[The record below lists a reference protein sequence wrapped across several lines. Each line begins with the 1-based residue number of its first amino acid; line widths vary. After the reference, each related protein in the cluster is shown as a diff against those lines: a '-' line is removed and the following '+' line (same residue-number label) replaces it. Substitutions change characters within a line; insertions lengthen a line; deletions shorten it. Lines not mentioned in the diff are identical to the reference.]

1 MILEKL
7 YVFSLI
13 DKCKLKEYK
22 INNGSIS
29 VILGVKKDEI
39 TEGNGAGKTTFI
51 ECINTLLGARLPDD
65 FIKSEELLKRDI
77 FIILRTSVN
86 KKIKF
91 LGRRITDSENGY
103 ILNDDEVT
111 LDLGEWIIKPND
123 EFKNIV
129 EEYNY
134 GKNNESEMPSFAQ
147 VREYIIRNEKT
158 GFNSILLDRRSAIEN
173 NRIIAFLSMFPCNT
187 EKDILVYKDKLKELN
202 KKKKLIDEIAG
213 EIKELKIA
221 KKKILLEK
229 DKLQN
234 IVDNTDISKKI
245 TIDREAYK
253 TAKLELSD
261 IQNKIYKLEKIKEQY
276 QKNINNLEEKISEI
290 KKLNDV
296 EQFYQSLINY
306 FPNQLKVNYSQ
317 MQEFYEFMLDNRGEY
332 FLEKINELDGKLEEF
347 VIRRKQLQQIIE
359 DTTKVL
365 QQDNIV
371 EDINIIIE
379 ELNNKNME
387 LAEINVKIDYFNQKK
402 NVNTEINKIKSK
414 MIQKLE
420 EEQKLF
426 EQYLLNKQNLSDIF
440 DSIVDETYKD
450 EKGLLEYEIE
460 QNTNGNRNTGRIKA
474 ECQIEDEKSH
484 GRHYMKINMFDVT
497 LLINRVNKN
506 GLIEYLIHDGS
517 YCKPDDK
524 FAKGRLIRYIDKI
537 LSEKKAGQYVIT
549 ANIDEFNDEDIKWL
563 KDNNKVIA
571 NLDREDDNKNRF
583 FGFKY

>member
-13 DKCKLKEYK
+13 DKQKLKEYK
-22 INNGSIS
+22 INNGSVNI
-29 VILGVKKDEI
+29 ILGIKKDGI

-51 ECINTLLGARLPDD
+51 ECINTLLGGKLPDD
-65 FIKSEELLKRDI
+65 FIKSVELLKRDV
-77 FIILRTSVN
+77 FIVLKVEIN

-91 LGRRITDSENGY
+91 IGRRITDSENGY
-103 ILNDDEVT
+103 ILNNNELT
-111 LDLGEWIIKPND
+111 LDLDEWIINPND
-123 EFKNIV
+123 EFKNKV

-134 GKNNESEMPSFAQ
+134 GQNNKSEMPSFAQ
-147 VREYIIRNEKT
+147 VREYLIRNEKL

-187 EKDILVYKDKLKELN
+187 EKHILKYKGTLKELN
-202 KKKKLIDEIAG
+202 KKKKLIDEISG
-213 EIKELKIA
+213 EIKELKIS
-221 KKKILLEK
+221 KKKVILER

-234 IVDNTDISKKI
+234 IVENTDISKKI
-245 TIDREAYK
+245 SVDRERYRI
-253 TAKLELSD
+253 TKLELSD
-261 IQNKIYKLEKIKEQY
+261 TQNKIYKLEKIKEQY

-296 EQFYQSLINY
+296 EQFYQSLVNY

-317 MQEFYEFMLDNRGEY
+317 IQEFYDFMLDNRGEY
-332 FLEKINELDGKLEEF
+332 FSEKINELDGELEEL
-347 VIRRKQLQQIIE
+347 VIRRAQLQQIIE
-359 DTTKVL
+359 DSTKVL

-371 EDINIIIE
+371 EDINVIVE

-387 LAEINVKIDYFNQKK
+387 LAEINIKIDYFNQKK
-402 NVNTEINKIKSK
+402 NVNTEINKIKSQ
-414 MIQKLE
+414 MIKKLE

-426 EQYLLNKQNLSDIF
+426 EEYLLNKQKLSDVF

-450 EKGLLEYEIE
+450 EKGVLEYEIE
-460 QNTNGNRNTGRIKA
+460 QNTNSNRSTGRIKA

-484 GRHYMKINMFDVT
+484 GRHYMKINMFDIT
-497 LLINRVNKN
+497 LLLNRVSNN
-506 GLIEYLIHDGS
+506 GLIKYLIHDGS

-524 FAKGRLIRYIDKI
+524 FAKGRLIRYVDK
-537 LSEKKAGQYVIT
+537 LLGEKKCGQYIIT
-549 ANIDEFNDEDIKWL
+549 ANIDEFNDEDIKWF
-563 KDNNKVIA
+563 KDNNKIIA